1 MGTLGGSLFRR
12 LWVAAAISYLGDGI
26 GLTAFPLLVASLT
39 RDPILVAGATIA
51 LDAPWLLFALPG
63 GALVDRVDRRL
74 AMVSADSV
82 RAVVVTLLAVLALAG
97 NAPIWA
103 IYAVALA
110 LSSAATIFDPAS
122 EAIVPLVVDHDAI
135 PEANSRLEATSWT
148 CNFLLGPP
156 LGASLFAVVAAVPFL
171 LDGASFVASALI
183 VFTLP
188 GAYRTVRATR
198 SSIARDV
205 GDGLHW
211 LIAHPVLRYTSALAG
226 ITNLA
231 STAIIAVFVLFAQD
245 VVGVTDLGYGLLLS
259 CIGFGG
265 IVGAIAASKVVA
277 SIGSAGALRLSTCL
291 GAPAAGITGA
301 IPHPVIVALAVFA
314 FGFSISLWN
323 VTHVSLRQQLVP
335 NELRGRVAASNRLIT
350 WGSLPIGAA
359 LGGVVAGLFGLRA
372 PMLLAAILLAF
383 ATLVAFVKV
392 TPSAIATAQQ
402 LLEAPAPA

>member
-1 MGTLGGSLFRR
+1 MHTVGGSLFRR
-12 LWVAAAISYLGDGI
+12 LWVAAAISYLGDGV

-51 LDAPWLLFALPG
+51 LDAPWLLFALPA

-97 NAPIWA
+97 NEPIWA

-110 LSSAATIFDPAS
+110 LSSAGTIFDPAS
-122 EAIVPLVVDHDAI
+122 EAIVPLIVEKGAI

-156 LGASLFAVVAAVPFL
+156 LGATLFALVAAVPFI
-171 LDGASFVASALI
+171 LDGTSFVASALI

-198 SSIARDV
+198 SSIASDI
-205 GDGLHW
+205 GEGLRW
-211 LIAHPVLRYTSALAG
+211 LVAHPVLRYTSALAG
-226 ITNLA
+226 LTNLA
-231 STAIIAVFVLFAQD
+231 GTAVIAIFVLFAQD

-259 CIGFGG
+259 CMGIGGL
-265 IVGAIAASKVVA
+265 IGAIAASRVIA

-291 GAPAAGITGA
+291 GAPAAGITAA
-301 IPHPVIVALAVFA
+301 IPHPVVVALAVFA

-335 NELRGRVAASNRLIT
+335 NELRGRVASSNRLIT

-372 PMLLAAILLAF
+372 PMLLAAILLAL

-392 TPSAIATAQQ
+392 TPSAISTAQ
-402 LLEAPAPA
+402 LRAEAPALE